1 MSLIEEITHRLQ
13 ALNPTTLEIEDESA
27 LHAGHKG
34 NGGGGHFK
42 LTISSEIFNELSQ
55 LARHRMIYDLLN
67 DLIPTRVHA
76 LSIQANGTQEV

>member
-1 MSLIEEITHRLQ
+1 MTLIEEITARLQ
-13 ALNPTTLEIEDESA
+13 VLKPITLNIEDESA

-42 LTISSEIFNELSQ
+42 LTISSEKFNELTQ
-55 LARHRMIYDLLN
+55 LARHRMIYDLVN

-76 LSIQANGTQEV
+76 LRIQANGSQ

>member
-1 MSLIEEITHRLQ
+1 MTLIEEITTRLQ
-13 ALNPTTLEIEDESA
+13 VLKPITIDIEDESA

-42 LTISSEIFNELSQ
+42 LTISSEKFNELTQ
-55 LARHRMIYDLLN
+55 LARHRMIYDLVN

-76 LSIQANGTQEV
+76 LSIQANGSQ

>member
-1 MSLIEEITHRLQ
+1 MTLIEEITARLQ
-13 ALNPTTLEIEDESA
+13 VLKPITLNIEDESA

-42 LTISSEIFNELSQ
+42 LTISSEKFNELTQ
-55 LARHRMIYDLLN
+55 LARHRMIYDLVN

-76 LSIQANGTQEV
+76 LSIQANGSQ

>member
-1 MSLIEEITHRLQ
+1 MSLIEEITQRLQ

-42 LTISSEIFNELSQ
+42 LTISSALFNELSQ

-76 LSIQANGTQEV
+76 LSIEANGTQEV